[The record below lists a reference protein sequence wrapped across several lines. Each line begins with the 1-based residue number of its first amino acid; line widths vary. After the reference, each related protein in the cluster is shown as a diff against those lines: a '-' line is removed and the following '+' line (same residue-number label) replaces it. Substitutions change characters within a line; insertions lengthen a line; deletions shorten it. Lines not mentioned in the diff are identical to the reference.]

1 MLFVMLLSFIT
12 SSYVFKNL
20 GVNDYGI
27 YSVVGGV
34 VVILAFLNNAMVA
47 TTQRYLSFN
56 LKDQNKIIEIFRISK
71 TIHLFVALIVFIVA
85 ETFGLYFVNHFL
97 NFDSSR
103 IEAVNLVYQ
112 FSLFSMI
119 IMILNVP
126 YMSIILV
133 HQKMSFYALVG
144 VIDALLKFGLAYL
157 LFYRTR

>member
-71 TIHLFVALIVFIVA
+71 L
-85 ETFGLYFVNHFL
+85 
-97 NFDSSR
+97 
-103 IEAVNLVYQ
+103 
-112 FSLFSMI
+112 
-119 IMILNVP
+119 
-126 YMSIILV
+126 SICL
-133 HQKMSFYALVG
+133 
-144 VIDALLKFGLAYL
+144 
-157 LFYRTR
+157 